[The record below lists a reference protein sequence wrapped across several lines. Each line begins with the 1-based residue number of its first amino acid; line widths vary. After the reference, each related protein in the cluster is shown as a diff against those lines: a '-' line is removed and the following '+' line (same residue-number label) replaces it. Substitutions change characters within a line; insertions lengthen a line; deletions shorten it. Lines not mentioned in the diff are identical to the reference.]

1 MSALSAMDESGIALG
16 VANPIFPT
24 SEFDLRKGAKFTF
37 EVFEIDAAW
46 LKKLVGKKLT
56 YAYEQRAFI
65 AELTELEL
73 RTSTAPALL
82 LLRNKPTMRG
92 VLSVLQEVVIEDDK
106 EKQT

>member
-1 MSALSAMDESGIALG
+1 MDESGIVLG

-24 SEFDLRKGAKFTF
+24 SEFDLLKGAKFTF
-37 EVFEIDAAW
+37 EVFEVDAAW
-46 LKKLVGKKLT
+46 LKTLVGKT
-56 YAYEQRAFI
+56 VTFAYEQRLFA

-92 VLSVLQEVVIEDDK
+92 VLSVLQEVVIEGDK
-106 EKQT
+106 AKQS